1 MLKGIKL
8 RLYPNKTQQGQ
19 LLQMFGND
27 RFVWNQML
35 AMMNE
40 RYKNNK
46 DLPFLGKFKLAENQ
60 LNDLIDNIPTS
71 DFDDLINSKI
81 KKQIKDAYS
90 CDLNATDI
98 SIKIRWGEI
107 KDLFS
112 EYSDKSIISE
122 YVQAKAN
129 AKGYIVSRSD
139 ATDIAKNRIYD
150 RLVKYLKN
158 NNQKFKILTGNDIRL
173 VFAFDN

>member
-1 MLKGIKL
+1 MLLNVKQYAQIQKQEQIAL
-8 RLYPNKTQQGQ
+8 NK
-19 LLQMFGND
+19 
-27 RFVWNQML
+27 
-35 AMMNE
+35 
-40 RYKNNK
+40 
-46 DLPFLGKFKLAENQ
+46 KFKLAEDQ

-98 SIKIRWGEI
+98 LIKIRWGEI

-112 EYSDKSIISE
+112 EYNDKSIISE
-122 YVQAKAN
+122 YVHAKAN
-129 AKGYIVSRSD
+129 AKGYIVSRSN
-139 ATDIAKNRIYD
+139 ATDIARDRLYN

-158 NNQKFKILTGNDIRL
+158 NNQKFKILTGNDIP
-173 VFAFDN
+173 FDDRSSIAIIVNINL

>member
-1 MLKGIKL
+1 MLLNVKQYAQIQKQEQIAL
-8 RLYPNKTQQGQ
+8 NK
-19 LLQMFGND
+19 
-27 RFVWNQML
+27 
-35 AMMNE
+35 
-40 RYKNNK
+40 
-46 DLPFLGKFKLAENQ
+46 KFKLAEDQ

-71 DFDDLINSKI
+71 DFDDLINLKI

-98 SIKIRWGEI
+98 LIKIRWGEI

-112 EYSDKSIISE
+112 EYNNKSIISE

-129 AKGYIVSRSD
+129 AKGYIVSRSN
-139 ATDIAKNRIYD
+139 ATDIARDRLYN

-158 NNQKFKILTGNDIRL
+158 NNQKFKILTGNDIP
-173 VFAFDN
+173 FDDRSSIAIIVNINL

>member
-1 MLKGIKL
+1 MLLNVKQYAKVQKQEQNAL
-8 RLYPNKTQQGQ
+8 NK
-19 LLQMFGND
+19 
-27 RFVWNQML
+27 
-35 AMMNE
+35 
-40 RYKNNK
+40 
-46 DLPFLGKFKLAENQ
+46 KFELAEDQ
-60 LNDLIDNIPTS
+60 LNNLIDNISTS

-90 CDLNATDI
+90 YDLNATDI
-98 SIKIRWGEI
+98 SIKIRWSEI

-112 EYSDKSIISE
+112 EYNDKSIISE

-158 NNQKFKILTGNDIRL
+158 NNQKFKILTGNDIP
-173 VFAFDN
+173 FDDREYVAIIVNINL

>member
-1 MLKGIKL
+1 MLLNVKQYAQIQKQEQIAL
-8 RLYPNKTQQGQ
+8 NK
-19 LLQMFGND
+19 
-27 RFVWNQML
+27 
-35 AMMNE
+35 
-40 RYKNNK
+40 
-46 DLPFLGKFKLAENQ
+46 KFKLAEDQ
-60 LNDLIDNIPTS
+60 LNNLIDNIPTS

-90 CDLNATDI
+90 CDLNTTDI

-129 AKGYIVSRSD
+129 AEGCIASISY
-139 ATDIAKNRIYD
+139 ATDIARDRIYD

-158 NNQKFKILTGNDIRL
+158 SNQKFKILTGNDIP
-173 VFAFDN
+173 FDDRQYVAIIVNIKL

>member
-1 MLKGIKL
+1 MLLNVKQYAQIQKQEQIAL
-8 RLYPNKTQQGQ
+8 NK
-19 LLQMFGND
+19 
-27 RFVWNQML
+27 
-35 AMMNE
+35 
-40 RYKNNK
+40 
-46 DLPFLGKFKLAENQ
+46 KFKLAEDQ

-112 EYSDKSIISE
+112 EYNDKSIISE
-122 YVQAKAN
+122 YVQAKAS
-129 AKGYIVSRSD
+129 AKGYIVSRSE
-139 ATDIAKNRIYD
+139 ATNIARDRLYD
-150 RLVKYLKN
+150 RLVKYLKTS
-158 NNQKFKILTGNDIRL
+158 NQKFKILTGNDIP
-173 VFAFDN
+173 FDDRSSIAIIVNINL

>member
-1 MLKGIKL
+1 MLLNVKQYAKVQKQEQNAL
-8 RLYPNKTQQGQ
+8 NK
-19 LLQMFGND
+19 
-27 RFVWNQML
+27 
-35 AMMNE
+35 
-40 RYKNNK
+40 
-46 DLPFLGKFKLAENQ
+46 KFELAEDQ
-60 LNDLIDNIPTS
+60 LNNLIDNISTS

-90 CDLNATDI
+90 YDLNATDI
-98 SIKIRWGEI
+98 SIKIRWSEI

-112 EYSDKSIISE
+112 KYNDKSIISE

-158 NNQKFKILTGNDIRL
+158 NNQKFKILTGNDIP
-173 VFAFDN
+173 FDDREYVAIIINIKL

>member
-1 MLKGIKL
+1 MLLNVKQYAQIQKQEQIAL
-8 RLYPNKTQQGQ
+8 NK
-19 LLQMFGND
+19 
-27 RFVWNQML
+27 
-35 AMMNE
+35 
-40 RYKNNK
+40 
-46 DLPFLGKFKLAENQ
+46 KFKLAEDQ

-98 SIKIRWGEI
+98 SIKIRWCEI

-112 EYSDKSIISE
+112 EYNDKSIISE

-129 AKGYIVSRSD
+129 AKSYIVSRSD
-139 ATDIAKNRIYD
+139 VTDIARDRIYD

-158 NNQKFKILTGNDIRL
+158 NNQKFKILTGNDIP
-173 VFAFDN
+173 FDDREYVAIIVNINL

>member
-1 MLKGIKL
+1 MLLNVKQYAQIQKQEQIAL
-8 RLYPNKTQQGQ
+8 NK
-19 LLQMFGND
+19 
-27 RFVWNQML
+27 
-35 AMMNE
+35 
-40 RYKNNK
+40 
-46 DLPFLGKFKLAENQ
+46 KFKLAEDQ

-98 SIKIRWGEI
+98 LIKIRWGEI

-112 EYSDKSIISE
+112 EYNDKSIISE

-129 AKGYIVSRSD
+129 AKGYIVSRSN
-139 ATDIAKNRIYD
+139 ATDIARDRLYN

-158 NNQKFKILTGNDIRL
+158 NNQKFKILTGNDIP
-173 VFAFDN
+173 FDDRSFIAIIVNINL

>member
-1 MLKGIKL
+1 MLLNVKQYAQIQKQEQIAL
-8 RLYPNKTQQGQ
+8 NK
-19 LLQMFGND
+19 
-27 RFVWNQML
+27 
-35 AMMNE
+35 
-40 RYKNNK
+40 
-46 DLPFLGKFKLAENQ
+46 KFKLAEDQ

-98 SIKIRWGEI
+98 LIKIRWGEI

-112 EYSDKSIISE
+112 EYNDKSIISE

-129 AKGYIVSRSD
+129 AKGYIVSRSN
-139 ATDIAKNRIYD
+139 ATDIARDRLYN

-158 NNQKFKILTGNDIRL
+158 NNQKFKILTGNDIP
-173 VFAFDN
+173 FDDRSSIAIIVNINL

>member
-1 MLKGIKL
+1 MLLNVKQYAKVQKQEQNAL
-8 RLYPNKTQQGQ
+8 NK
-19 LLQMFGND
+19 
-27 RFVWNQML
+27 
-35 AMMNE
+35 
-40 RYKNNK
+40 
-46 DLPFLGKFKLAENQ
+46 KFELAEDQ
-60 LNDLIDNIPTS
+60 LNNLIDNISTS

-90 CDLNATDI
+90 HDLNATDI
-98 SIKIRWGEI
+98 SIKIRWSEI

-112 EYSDKSIISE
+112 KYNDKSIISE

-158 NNQKFKILTGNDIRL
+158 NNQKFKILTGNDIP
-173 VFAFDN
+173 FDDREYVAIIINIKL

>member
-1 MLKGIKL
+1 MLLNVKQYAQIQKQEQVAL
-8 RLYPNKTQQGQ
+8 NK
-19 LLQMFGND
+19 
-27 RFVWNQML
+27 
-35 AMMNE
+35 
-40 RYKNNK
+40 
-46 DLPFLGKFKLAENQ
+46 KFKLAENQ

-139 ATDIAKNRIYD
+139 ATDIARDRLYNRII
-150 RLVKYLKN
+150 KYLKAN
-158 NNQKFKILTGNDIRL
+158 KQKFNILTDKDIP
-173 VFAFDN
+173 FDDRSSIAIIINIKL

>member
-1 MLKGIKL
+1 MLLNVKQYAKVQKQEQNAL
-8 RLYPNKTQQGQ
+8 NK
-19 LLQMFGND
+19 
-27 RFVWNQML
+27 
-35 AMMNE
+35 
-40 RYKNNK
+40 
-46 DLPFLGKFKLAENQ
+46 KFELAEDQ
-60 LNDLIDNIPTS
+60 LNNLIDNIPTS

-81 KKQIKDAYS
+81 KKQIKNAYS
-90 CDLNATDI
+90 HNLNATDI
-98 SIKIRWGEI
+98 SIKIRWSEI

-112 EYSDKSIISE
+112 EYNDKSIISE

-158 NNQKFKILTGNDIRL
+158 NNQKFKILTGNDIP
-173 VFAFDN
+173 FDDREYVAIIVNIKL

>member
-1 MLKGIKL
+1 MLLNVKQYAQIQKQEQIAL
-8 RLYPNKTQQGQ
+8 NK
-19 LLQMFGND
+19 
-27 RFVWNQML
+27 
-35 AMMNE
+35 
-40 RYKNNK
+40 
-46 DLPFLGKFKLAENQ
+46 KFKLAEDQ

-98 SIKIRWGEI
+98 LIKIRWGEI

-112 EYSDKSIISE
+112 EYNDKSIISE

-129 AKGYIVSRSD
+129 VKGYIVSRSN
-139 ATDIAKNRIYD
+139 ATDIARDRLYN

-158 NNQKFKILTGNDIRL
+158 NNQKFKILTGNDIP
-173 VFAFDN
+173 FDDRSSIAIIVNINL